1 MTLKSH
7 ANIGPKMAL
16 HTHQPQAAGTHK
28 PAPAHLAEMLDS
40 LSDGFMSI
48 DKSWR
53 FTYLNDTAERYLQQE
68 RKNSSDA
75 KSGSVTRT
83 W

>member
-1 MTLKSH
+1 
-7 ANIGPKMAL
+7 
-16 HTHQPQAAGTHK
+16 
-28 PAPAHLAEMLDS
+28 MLDS